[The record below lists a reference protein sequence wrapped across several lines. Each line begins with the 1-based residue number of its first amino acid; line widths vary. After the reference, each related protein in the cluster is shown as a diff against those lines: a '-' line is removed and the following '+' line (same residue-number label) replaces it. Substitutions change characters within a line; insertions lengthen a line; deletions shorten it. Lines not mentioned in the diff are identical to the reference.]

1 MKTCLP
7 QKQQHA
13 EGWTCNNIDLI

>member
-1 MKTCLP
+1 MKICLP